1 MKIRRD
7 FVDTEAGQLHFV
19 ANDRAETGKATL
31 VMIPG
36 MSALE
41 QIPLMEAVGG
51 RPMVAIDPIGLGDSD
66 PTPWESPT
74 MADHAATLLAA
85 LSVLKIDRFDVY
97 GSHFGARAATEMA
110 VMASDRVTHVV
121 LDGAGHLEEPFKTE
135 LLDNYAPPMQ
145 IDHHGS
151 QLRWSW
157 HFARD
162 SFLFWPHFSRD
173 AEHARMVGIPSAEAL
188 HDRTVQVLKNAHSFD
203 KNLRA
208 AFAYP
213 THRKLPQVACPTLL
227 SQGDAACATL
237 LPNAKKT
244 DNPFYDSV
252 LSTDGDVAAWAESIR
267 EFLDNS

>member
-19 ANDRAETGKATL
+19 ANDRAETGKTPL
-31 VMIPG
+31 VMIPQ

-41 QIPLMEAVGG
+41 QVPLMEAVGD
-51 RPMVAIDPIGLGDSD
+51 RPMIAIDPIGLGDSD

-85 LSVLKIDRFDVY
+85 LSVLKVDRFDVY
-97 GSHFGARAATEMA
+97 GSHFGARAVVEMA
-110 VMASDRVTHVV
+110 VMASDRVAHAV
-121 LDGAGHLEEPFKTE
+121 LDGAGHLEEPFRTE
-135 LLDNYAPPMQ
+135 LFKNYAPPMQ

-157 HFARD
+157 HFVRD
-162 SFLFWPHFSRD
+162 SFLFWPYFSRD
-173 AEHARMVGIPSAEAL
+173 AEHAKMVGIPSAEAL
-188 HDRTVQVLKNAHSFD
+188 HDRTVQVLKNAYSFD

-227 SQGDAACATL
+227 SQADAACAIL
-237 LPNAKKT
+237 LPNAKQT
-244 DNPFYDSV
+244 DNSSYDSV
-252 LSTDGDVAAWAESIR
+252 LSTDADVTTWAKSIR
-267 EFLDNS
+267 EFLDNL

>member
-19 ANDRAETGKATL
+19 ANDRVETGKATL
-31 VMIPG
+31 VMIPQ

-66 PTPWESPT
+66 PIPWESPT
-74 MADHAATLLAA
+74 MTDHAATLLAA
-85 LSVLKIDRFDVY
+85 LTVLKIDRFDVY

-110 VMASDRVTHVV
+110 VMASDRVTHAV

-135 LLDNYAPPMQ
+135 LMENYAPPMQ

-162 SFLFWPHFSRD
+162 SFLFSPHFSRD

-227 SQGDAACATL
+227 SQGDAACAML
-237 LPNAKKT
+237 LPNAKQT

-252 LSTDGDVAAWAESIR
+252 LSTDADVAAWAASIR
-267 EFLDNS
+267 EFLDN